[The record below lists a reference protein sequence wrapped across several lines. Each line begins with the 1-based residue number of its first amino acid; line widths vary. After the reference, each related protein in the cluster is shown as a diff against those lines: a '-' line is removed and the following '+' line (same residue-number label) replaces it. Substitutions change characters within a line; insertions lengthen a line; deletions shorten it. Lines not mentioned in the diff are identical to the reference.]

1 MNPERDDA
9 DDDARTR
16 NSDPN
21 GAADRISAHPQQ
33 ESNSKH
39 TPGDWLD
46 RLLTPQPV
54 RLSIALKRLL
64 IASFAPETLRHLA
77 YLMERD
83 GLRARR
89 QLSQASIEELAEMI
103 VNGRKPTLGWWTRNK
118 KVAA

>member
-1 MNPERDDA
+1 MSSDDA

-54 RLSIALKRLL
+54 RLSLSLKRLL
-64 IASFAPETLRHLA
+64 ISQFTADTLRTLA
-77 YLMERD
+77 YMKEQESP
-83 GLRARR
+83 GLKARLR
-89 QLSQASIEELAEMI
+89 LSQASIEELAELLTE
-103 VNGRKPTLGWWTRNK
+103 GRKPGLGWWSRHSE
-118 KVAA
+118 VAA